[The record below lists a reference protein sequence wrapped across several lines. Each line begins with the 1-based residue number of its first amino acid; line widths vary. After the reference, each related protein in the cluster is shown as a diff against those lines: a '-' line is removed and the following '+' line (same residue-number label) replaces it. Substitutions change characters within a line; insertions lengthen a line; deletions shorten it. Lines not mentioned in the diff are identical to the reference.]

1 MNNREEKFEQLQRFY
16 ALWREENAVYDDWAR
31 EQGLS
36 SNSALILYTLYEE
49 KKNCTQKSISQMWS
63 IPKQTVNTIL
73 KEFSANGYI
82 ELSADK
88 KDKRNKLI
96 MLTPKGNAYAG
107 KIVES
112 LRKRELFAIDRMGL
126 ENITRMNDVTEL
138 FISLFKRGGS
148 LENE

>member
-1 MNNREEKFEQLQRFY
+1 MNNKEEKFEQLQRFY

-49 KKNCTQKSISQMWS
+49 KENCTQKSISQMWS

-112 LRKRELFAIDRMGL
+112 LRKRELFAIDQMGL
-126 ENITRMNDVTEL
+126 ENITRMNDDTEL

>member
-1 MNNREEKFEQLQRFY
+1 MNNKEEKFEQLQRFY

-49 KKNCTQKSISQMWS
+49 KENCTQKSISQMWS

-112 LRKRELFAIDRMGL
+112 LRKRELFAIDQMGL
-126 ENITRMNDVTEL
+126 ENITRMNDDTEL
-138 FISLFKRGGS
+138 FINLFKRGGS

>member
-1 MNNREEKFEQLQRFY
+1 MNNKEEKFEQLQRFY

-49 KKNCTQKSISQMWS
+49 KENCTQKSISQMWS

-112 LRKRELFAIDRMGL
+112 LRKRALFAIDQMGL
-126 ENITRMNDVTEL
+126 ENITRMNNDTEL

>member
-49 KKNCTQKSISQMWS
+49 KENCTQKSISQMWS

-112 LRKRELFAIDRMGL
+112 LRKRELFAIDQMGL
-126 ENITRMNDVTEL
+126 ENITRMNNDTEL

>member
-1 MNNREEKFEQLQRFY
+1 MNNKEEKFEQLQRFY

-49 KKNCTQKSISQMWS
+49 KENCTQKSISQMWS

-73 KEFSANGYI
+73 TEFSANGYI

-112 LRKRELFAIDRMGL
+112 LRKRELFAIDQMGL
-126 ENITRMNDVTEL
+126 ENITRMNNDTEL

>member
-112 LRKRELFAIDRMGL
+112 LRKRELFAIDQMGL
-126 ENITRMNDVTEL
+126 ENITRMNDDTEL
-138 FISLFKRGGS
+138 FINLFKRGGS

>member
-1 MNNREEKFEQLQRFY
+1 MNNKEEKFEQLQRFY

-49 KKNCTQKSISQMWS
+49 KENCTQKSISQMWS

-126 ENITRMNDVTEL
+126 ENITRMNNDTEL

>member
-1 MNNREEKFEQLQRFY
+1 MNNKEEKFEQLQRFY

-112 LRKRELFAIDRMGL
+112 LRKRELFAIDQMGL
-126 ENITRMNDVTEL
+126 ENITRMNDDTEL
-138 FISLFKRGGS
+138 FINLFKRGGS

>member
-1 MNNREEKFEQLQRFY
+1 MNNKEEKFEQLQRFY

-49 KKNCTQKSISQMWS
+49 KENCTQKSISQMWS

-112 LRKRELFAIDRMGL
+112 LRKRELFAIDQMGL
-126 ENITRMNDVTEL
+126 ENITRMNNDTVL

>member
-1 MNNREEKFEQLQRFY
+1 MNNKEEKFEQLQRFY
-16 ALWREENAVYDDWAR
+16 ALWREENAMYDDWAK

-36 SNSALILYTLYEE
+36 SNSALILYALYEAKE
-49 KKNCTQKSISQMWS
+49 NCTQKSISQMWS

-112 LRKRELFAIDRMGL
+112 LRKRELFAIDQMGL
-126 ENITRMNDVTEL
+126 ENITRMNNDTEL

>member
-1 MNNREEKFEQLQRFY
+1 MNNKEEKFEQLQRFY

-49 KKNCTQKSISQMWS
+49 KENCTQKSISQMWS

-112 LRKRELFAIDRMGL
+112 LRKRELFAIDQMGL

>member
-1 MNNREEKFEQLQRFY
+1 MNNKEEKFEQLQRFY

-49 KKNCTQKSISQMWS
+49 KENCTQKSISQMWS

-112 LRKRELFAIDRMGL
+112 LRKRELFPIDQMGL

>member
-1 MNNREEKFEQLQRFY
+1 MQPDEKLP
-16 ALWREENAVYDDWAR
+16 LDISPVSD
-31 EQGLS
+31 
-36 SNSALILYTLYEE
+36 SALILYSLYEAKE
-49 KKNCTQKSISQMWS
+49 NYTQKSISQMWS

-82 ELSADK
+82 ELSPDK
-88 KDKRNKLI
+88 EDKRNKLI

-107 KIVES
+107 KIVEA
-112 LRKRELFAIDRMGL
+112 LHRRKLLAIDRMGL
-126 ENITRMNDVTEL
+126 ENITRMNNDTEL

>member
-112 LRKRELFAIDRMGL
+112 LRKRELFAIDQMGL
-126 ENITRMNDVTEL
+126 ENITRMNNDTEL

>member
-1 MNNREEKFEQLQRFY
+1 MNNKEEKFEQLQRFY

-49 KKNCTQKSISQMWS
+49 KENCTQKSISQMWS

-107 KIVES
+107 KIIDS

-126 ENITRMNDVTEL
+126 ENITRMNNDTEL

>member
-1 MNNREEKFEQLQRFY
+1 MNNKEEKFEQLQRFY

-49 KKNCTQKSISQMWS
+49 KENCTQKSISQMWS

-107 KIVES
+107 KIIDS

>member
-1 MNNREEKFEQLQRFY
+1 MNNKDEKFEQLQRFY

-36 SNSALILYTLYEE
+36 SNSALILYALYEE
-49 KKNCTQKSISQMWS
+49 KENCTQKSISQMWS

-107 KIVES
+107 KIIDS

-126 ENITRMNDVTEL
+126 ENITRMNNDTEL